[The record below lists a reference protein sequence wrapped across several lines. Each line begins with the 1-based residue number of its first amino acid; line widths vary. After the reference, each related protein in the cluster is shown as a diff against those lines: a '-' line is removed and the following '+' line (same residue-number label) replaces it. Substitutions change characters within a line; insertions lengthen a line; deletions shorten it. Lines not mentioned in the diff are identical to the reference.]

1 MKSTCFFV
9 PEQLSSYE
17 SHGIVD
23 EEGNDDDSKRQCERV
38 LLCGSDWNVGT
49 TLVLQLACRMA
60 LQGREAGDGDGVW
73 IVTTR

>member
-9 PEQLSSYE
+9 PGQVSSYE
-17 SHGIVD
+17 SDGIVD
-23 EEGNDDDSKRQCERV
+23 DEENGDYPKRQCERV
-38 LLCGSDWNVGT
+38 LLCGSDWSVGT

-60 LQGREAGDGDGVW
+60 LDREGDGGGGGVW